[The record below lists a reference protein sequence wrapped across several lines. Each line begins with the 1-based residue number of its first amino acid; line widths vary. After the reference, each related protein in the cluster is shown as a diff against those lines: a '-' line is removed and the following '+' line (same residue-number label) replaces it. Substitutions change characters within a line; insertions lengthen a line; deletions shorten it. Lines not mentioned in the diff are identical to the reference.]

1 MKYALLI
8 YDDPKAW
15 ADADEASRSAMMEE
29 YGKFW
34 DDLDKK
40 GMIRGGQQLAPH
52 TSATMVS
59 AANGTTLTTDGPYA
73 EAFGPSSSP
82 LTRKDVLVTDG
93 PYSESKEQ
101 LGGFFVIECETL
113 DEALDAAAGI
123 PSLKIGGKVEVR
135 PIVEM

>member
-52 TSATMVS
+52 TSATVVS
-59 AANGTTLTTDGPYA
+59 AENGTTLTTDGPYA
-73 EAFGPSSSP
+73 E
-82 LTRKDVLVTDG
+82 T
-93 PYSESKEQ
+93 KEQ
-101 LGGFFVIECETL
+101 LGGFFVIECGTL
-113 DEALDAAAGI
+113 DEAIEAASQI
-123 PSLKIGGKVEVR
+123 PSLKIGGQVEVR
-135 PIVEM
+135 PIVDM